1 MPNNSESLTV
11 ERYKELVKV
20 LHELASMLNT
30 ELLLEHIVVAA
41 EYLCDAES
49 VWILF
54 PDHTN
59 QTLIFNTGSL
69 VKGTQYQGLSTPQKN
84 SLEGWVFSTQQPFM
98 INDPSL
104 YDHRFGNF
112 IYLPGIVIKSLIVLP
127 LVVKNKCIGVLEVVN
142 KRSGEFIQL
151 DQEILVSFASQ
162 VAILIDNTHRF
173 LQSDLVTELV
183 HELHTPLA
191 SLNTALY
198 LLQRPD
204 LPDGRREQISQ
215 MIHNEFARLSE
226 LTTTFLDYAR
236 IESGRAKFKSN
247 LFDLVQLIIESV
259 DIIKMQLDGKEM
271 IISLDLP
278 ADPLMI
284 TADKDKIKQVILN
297 LLSNAIKYTR
307 PGGLI
312 NVTGNSTPT
321 EIIFNIQDN
330 GQGIPPEYLP
340 RLFERFFR
348 VPSTERGA
356 NGTGLGLTICKQIVE
371 AHNGKIEVTSVVGE
385 GTTFIVHLP
394 ITQDA

>member
-1 MPNNSESLTV
+1 MPKISQSSVV

-20 LHELASMLNT
+20 LQELASILNT
-30 ELLLEHIVVAA
+30 ELLLEHIVDAA
-41 EYLCDAES
+41 KNLCDAES

-59 QTLIFNTGSL
+59 LTHVLNTGRFING
-69 VKGTQYQGLSTPQKN
+69 KHYQGLSTPHN
-84 SLEGWVFSTQQPFM
+84 TSLEGWVFSTMQPFM

-104 YDHRFGNF
+104 YNHRNGDF
-112 IYLPGIVIKSLIVLP
+112 INITGITIKSLLVLP
-127 LVVKNKCIGVLEVVN
+127 LVVKNKCIGVLEVAN

-162 VAILIDNTHRF
+162 VAILIDNAHRF

-204 LPDGRREQISQ
+204 LPDSRREQISR

-226 LTTTFLDYAR
+226 LTTSFLDYAR
-236 IESGRAKFKSN
+236 IESGRVKFKSN
-247 LFDLVQLIIESV
+247 LFDMIQLIIESV

-271 IISLDLP
+271 TISLDLP
-278 ADPLMI
+278 AEPLMI

-307 PGGLI
+307 PGGI
-312 NVTGNSTPT
+312 IKITANSTPT
-321 EIIFNIQDN
+321 DILFKIQDN

-348 VPSTERGA
+348 VPNTERGT

-371 AHNGKIEVTSVVGE
+371 AHNGKIEVTSIEGY
-385 GTTFIVHLP
+385 GTTFTVQLP
-394 ITQDA
+394 ITQDV